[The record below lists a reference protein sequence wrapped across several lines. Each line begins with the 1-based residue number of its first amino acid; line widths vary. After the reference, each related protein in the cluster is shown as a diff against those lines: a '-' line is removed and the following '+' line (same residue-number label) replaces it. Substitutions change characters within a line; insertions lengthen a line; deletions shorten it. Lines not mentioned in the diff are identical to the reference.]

1 MKVTVV
7 GAGGIGGYYGALL
20 QRTGHDV
27 TFLARGV
34 HLAAMRD
41 RGLRLESVGLPE
53 PLQMGVRATD
63 RPEEVGPVDL
73 ALFAVKSYDTDTAAQ
88 LLAPLLGGE
97 TAVLTLQNGV
107 ENIERL
113 SERIDRR
120 HVLGGASYIF
130 AAIASPGVITH
141 TGGPG
146 RVVIGE
152 LDGRMTPRA
161 QAIRDAFGATGV
173 PVELSAQILAALWE
187 KYLFITAQGG
197 MTALT
202 RLPIGIIRQSPT
214 TMEMYLDVASE
225 VAGVGRAHGVPIPEG
240 ERDRVRRG
248 ADSLNPNSFSSLH
261 TDLVR
266 GRRMELEALP
276 GYAVRLGQRYQ
287 IPTPMCRAIYAALLP
302 YDEAAR
308 HGSPMPEARSLE
320 PEAR

>member
-1 MKVTVV
+1 M
-7 GAGGIGGYYGALL
+7 GGRYGALFHPA
-20 QRTGHDV
+20 GHDV
-27 TFLARGV
+27 TFLARGA
-34 HLAAMRD
+34 HLAAMRE
-41 RGLRLESVGLPE
+41 RGLRLESVLLGE
-53 PLQMGVRATD
+53 PLQIRVRCTD
-63 RPEEVGPVDL
+63 RPEEIRAVDL
-73 ALFAVKSYDTDTAAQ
+73 VLFAVKSYDTDTAAD
-88 LLAPLLGGE
+88 LLPPLLDTE

-107 ENIERL
+107 DNIERL
-113 SERIDRR
+113 SDRIGRR
-120 HVLGGASYIF
+120 HILGGACYIF
-130 AAIASPGVITH
+130 AAIASPGVINH

-202 RLPIGIIRQSPT
+202 RLPIGSIRQSPT
-214 TMEMYLDVASE
+214 TMELYLDVAAE
-225 VAGVGRAHGVPIPEG
+225 VARVGRADGVPIPEREG
-240 ERDRVRRG
+240 DRVRRG
-248 ADSLNPNSFSSLH
+248 GASLNPNSLSSLYPA
-261 TDLVR
+261 LVR

-308 HGSPMPEARSLE
+308 HGSSMPEARSLE